1 MESCIQHERV
11 GEIRSILDRQGRAIL
26 PCQVLDVS
34 ERGMILVDG
43 RGRICLRDSSDSTVD
58 TDSAIGN
65 SLEGNTGGV
74 GLLIPNPIGHS
85 IVYAGAKFEEL
96 NIASFLPRKAL
107 SAKFNWDTKGDPVKN
122 FISSI
127 DYHEGS
133 VVLGLR
139 RSVIV
144 FKLDSETSAPTEPDK
159 LRKALQEYQKN
170 RSAIEKECTLDHDTS
185 DTQMK
190 SASKFRNESEDTSNI
205 QTESESELEST
216 ESQDNQASD
225 SEMDDTLNDTRDPQ
239 RETPK

>member
-1 MESCIQHERV
+1 
-11 GEIRSILDRQGRAIL
+11 
-26 PCQVLDVS
+26 
-34 ERGMILVDG
+34 MILVDG